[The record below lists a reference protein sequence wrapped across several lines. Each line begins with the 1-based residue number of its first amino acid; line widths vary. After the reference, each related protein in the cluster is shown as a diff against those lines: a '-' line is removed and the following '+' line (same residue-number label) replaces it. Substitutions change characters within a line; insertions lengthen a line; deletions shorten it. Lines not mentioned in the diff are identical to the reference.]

1 MSNNLSAQSVLISAL
16 NVLMQRRGNT
26 TDAAEKTAINLE
38 IDEINAALRKLD
50 QADLLRAALIVSDAA
65 EGLERLVAAA
75 RIGPFDRYLVDI
87 HNLIAKLQEEQARM
101 HTVDML
107 PPAPLPA
114 AATAPAIAA
123 VVAAPAPAAAG
134 APPASRPSASTDY
147 AQLKAEYQAWFDAM
161 KVLPGRQANVEYYVN
176 RLLKFRAVYEATGAP
191 LGIPWYFIGIL
202 HGMEGGFNFNTHLH
216 NGDPLT
222 ARTVQVPKGR
232 PTTGEPPFD
241 WRDSARDAMVLKGY
255 QHDVEW
261 SIPRILYLF
270 EKFNGMGYRPI
281 GVPTPYLWSFS
292 DRYQKGKFVS
302 DHHYEPEAVS
312 GQCGAALMLG
322 ALKNTGAL

>member
-26 TDAAEKTAINLE
+26 TDAAEETAINLE

-75 RIGPFDRYLVDI
+75 RIGPFDRYLV
-87 HNLIAKLQEEQARM
+87 
-101 HTVDML
+101 
-107 PPAPLPA
+107 
-114 AATAPAIAA
+114 
-123 VVAAPAPAAAG
+123 
-134 APPASRPSASTDY
+134 
-147 AQLKAEYQAWFDAM
+147 
-161 KVLPGRQANVEYYVN
+161 
-176 RLLKFRAVYEATGAP
+176 
-191 LGIPWYFIGIL
+191 

-222 ARTVQVPKGR
+222 ARTVRVPKGR

-281 GVPTPYLWSFS
+281 GVPTSYLWSFS